1 MHIFLGAELYGKAQ
15 SRWFQLQK
23 EFSERFKK
31 LEFNEYGSEL
41 DNISIISII
50 MPDDFFADGAY
61 KERKYFNRKDK
72 AMDIRLRIDYKSFVS
87 CNKTV
92 SRKIYID
99 HILCAFDVVA
109 NKVGPDFQAQKLL
122 ADVKNILID

>member
-1 MHIFLGAELYGKAQ
+1 MRIFLGAELYGKAG

-23 EFSERFKK
+23 EFSEKIKK
-31 LEFNEYGSEL
+31 LEINEYDSEL

-72 AMDIRLRIDYKSFVS
+72 YIDIRLKIDYKSFVS
-87 CNKTV
+87 GNKTV
-92 SRKIYID
+92 SRKLYID
-99 HILCAFDVVA
+99 HILSAFDVVA
-109 NKVGPDFQAQKLL
+109 NKVGPAFQMQKLL
-122 ADVKNILID
+122 ADVKNLLID